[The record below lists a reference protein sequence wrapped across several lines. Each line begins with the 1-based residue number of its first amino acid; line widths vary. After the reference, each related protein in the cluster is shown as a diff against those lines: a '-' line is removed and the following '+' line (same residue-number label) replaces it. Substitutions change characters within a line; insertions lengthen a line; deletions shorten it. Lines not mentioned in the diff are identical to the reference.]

1 MKTEG
6 VSINLTTA
14 KSEELFYNALCD
26 ADVLSGYDISLKTI
40 ASEYKKAKEGL
51 IAKNKRDICR
61 EDVCMEILRNGGTL
75 TLIDHEGDD
84 EEYTISIKEVHERVQ
99 NTRLKYLTQAIN
111 EDGDGTTGNVIL
123 QTVFLFRLGFN
134 KTIKIPQY

>member
-14 KSEELFYNALCD
+14 KSEELFYNALCG
-26 ADVLSGYDISLKTI
+26 ADVLSGYGLSLKTI

-51 IAKNKRDICR
+51 IAKNKGGICR
-61 EDVCMEILRNGGTL
+61 EDVWMEILRNGGTL

-84 EEYTISIKEVHERVQ
+84 EEHTISIKEVHERVQ
-99 NTRLKYLTQAIN
+99 NTDLEYLTQAIN
-111 EDGDGTTGNVIL
+111 EDGDGTTDDVIL
-123 QTVFLFRLGFN
+123 QTVFLNEVVFG
-134 KTIKIPQY
+134 

>member
-14 KSEELFYNALCD
+14 KSEELFYNALCG
-26 ADVLSGYDISLKTI
+26 ADVLSGYGLSLKTI

-51 IAKNKRDICR
+51 IAKNKVGICR
-61 EDVCMEILRNGGTL
+61 EDVWMQILRSGGTL

-84 EEYTISIKEVHERVQ
+84 EEHAITLKEVHERVQ
-99 NTRLKYLTQAIN
+99 NTDLEYLTQAIN
-111 EDGDGTTGNVIL
+111 EDGDGTTDDVIL
-123 QTVFLFRLGFN
+123 QTVFLNEVVFG
-134 KTIKIPQY
+134 